1 MIAKGRSTHGKI
13 IWNFREVQGLG
24 GLVSSSELVSV
35 TVLML
40 LRESRA
46 LE

>member
-24 GLVSSSELVSV
+24 GLDFI
-35 TVLML
+35 
-40 LRESRA
+40 LRTCFSNSPDA
-46 LE
+46 TA